1 MTCAEFKEL
10 AAALALDALEPDE
23 RERAY
28 AHLAEGITHEGCS
41 AAFARAEEAARSLS
55 GAVTDVRPPD
65 RIWRWI
71 DARVSAHA
79 PRRRWVAVAGW
90 AAAAAAAVI
99 ALLLAGRGARLKQ
112 QVESARGHAA
122 NVEAQASSSEDLAR
136 QCAAQL
142 ESARRTSGLA
152 REAFALL
159 EQRGSKVVPFTPQ
172 GGFGGAAF
180 AVIAPD
186 GRRAILFS
194 TTLSP
199 GPSRDYELWV
209 IPPGPGA
216 APLPAGLVVRA
227 EGVALG
233 DFQAGALARGALA
246 LAVSAEPTGGSPTG
260 APTTV
265 VLVAALRG

>member
-1 MTCAEFKEL
+1 VTCTEFKEL
-10 AAALALDALEPDE
+10 AAALALDALDPDE

-55 GAVTDVRPPD
+55 GAVMDRRPPD
-65 RIWRWI
+65 RVWRSI
-71 DARVSAHA
+71 GARVSAYT
-79 PRRRWVAVAGW
+79 PRRRWAAVAGW
-90 AAAAAAAVI
+90 AVAAAAAVV

-122 NVEAQASSSEDLAR
+122 TLEAQASSSEQLAR

-199 GPSRDYELWV
+199 GASRDYELWV
-209 IPPGPGA
+209 IPGPGA
-216 APLPAGLVVRA
+216 APVPAGLVVRA

-246 LAVSAEPTGGSPTG
+246 LAVSAEPRGGSPTG

-265 VLVAALRG
+265 VLVASLRG